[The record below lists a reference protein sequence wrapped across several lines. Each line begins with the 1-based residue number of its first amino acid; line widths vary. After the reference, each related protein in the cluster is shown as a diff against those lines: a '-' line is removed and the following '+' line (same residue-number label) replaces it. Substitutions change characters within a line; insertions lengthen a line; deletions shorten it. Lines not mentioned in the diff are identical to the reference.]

1 MYEIE
6 AQGIRTGIINP
17 YSGKGENSIA
27 AAKRR
32 EAQAQNPNIDLNNIL
47 NANGNYGD
55 PDLSVRMSGTST
67 RKFESHHSDKMRNSR
82 TFKSQ
87 RHKSQD
93 S

>member
-1 MYEIE
+1 MYEVE

-27 AAKRR
+27 AQKRR

-47 NANGNYGD
+47 GSNNND
-55 PDLSVRMSGTST
+55 VDLSVRMSGAST
-67 RKFESHHSDKMRNSR
+67 RKIDSHQSDKLRNSR

-87 RHKSQD
+87 RHKS
-93 S
+93 

>member
-1 MYEIE
+1 MYEVE

-47 NANGNYGD
+47 NAGSHKYD
-55 PDLSVRMSGTST
+55 IDLSVRMSGAST
-67 RKFESHHSDKMRNSR
+67 RKVDSHQSEKMRNSR
-82 TFKSQ
+82 NFKS
-87 RHKSQD
+87 
-93 S
+93 